1 MPYHTPAA
9 RKMMMKKKPAGKKP
23 AMKKGSKAMR
33 DRMAKLRAMK
43 KKK

>member
-1 MPYHTPAA
+1 MPYHTPSA
-9 RKMMMKKKPAGKKP
+9 RKKKPAGKKP
-23 AMKKGSKAMR
+23 VMKKGSKAMK